1 MTSAGFVGPSSQEP
15 DIVLR
20 LTGARTF
27 RLETPFRYQDTELGT
42 ITVPADI
49 EGFTT
54 DLASVPW
61 VSAWYISPLGLHLAA
76 AVLHDAL
83 TCDTQN
89 PTYRTRDGVTAS
101 PEQADRIFLDA
112 MAASGTPLL
121 RRYVMWSAVR
131 LKSAAGPR
139 PWRWYLW
146 YLLAATLALVLAIA
160 VLGHPG
166 WIPLSAFLDR
176 PFLYAWVL
184 AGLLEF
190 AVMALI
196 GPILFGSRCVKATTI
211 QAALYGLTFLPLVLM
226 LPTAM
231 LFLGRGSLTTRWPD

>member
-1 MTSAGFVGPSSQEP
+1 MTRSRFRYEENSGPG
-15 DIVLR
+15 IVLQVLGPR
-20 LTGARTF
+20 SF
-27 RLETPFRYQDTELGT
+27 RLISSFRYQDRELGT
-42 ITVPADI
+42 VEVAADDTS
-49 EGFTT
+49 FTT

-61 VSAWYISPLGLHLAA
+61 VSAWYISPLGRHLPA

-83 TCDTQN
+83 ICDPDH

-101 PEQADRIFLDA
+101 VEQADRIFLEA

-131 LKSAAGPR
+131 IKSAAGPQ

-146 YLLAATLALVLAIA
+146 YLLAVIFAVLLTIA

-166 WIPLSAFLDR
+166 WIPLSTLFDRAFR
-176 PFLYAWVL
+176 YAWPL
-184 AGLLEF
+184 AGLFEF

-196 GPILFGSRCVKATTI
+196 GPILFGPRCLRATTI
-211 QAALYGLTFLPLVLM
+211 QAALYGLTFLPLILM
-226 LPTAM
+226 LPTVL
-231 LFLGRGSLTTRWPD
+231 LFLGPGALLNRWPD